1 MTWLCRPSPGWSTYS
16 TDVGRILE
24 SSRLPKP
31 PLSRVVTWAHRVQ
44 ATAIYTVDG
53 SRKAVKIGWAMEVRS
68 ARAAVRHDGLV
79 LGSRLHEEHE
89 GHDQK

>member
-1 MTWLCRPSPGWSTYS
+1 M
-16 TDVGRILE
+16 
-24 SSRLPKP
+24 
-31 PLSRVVTWAHRVQ
+31 TWAHRVQ

-53 SRKAVKIGWAMEVRS
+53 SRKAVKIGRAMEVRS

-89 GHDQK
+89 GHDNYLAELTAQLWPARRWTSVG